1 MTWATDLQQWL
12 DDLPDHPVDWNSM
25 EDAQLIVRAM
35 ECEDALYRFRTARAK
50 GMAQPDD
57 FPGFFS

>member
-1 MTWATDLQQWL
+1 
-12 DDLPDHPVDWNSM
+12 M